1 MSIGRRL
8 TVKKRGNGMKREKK
22 RGLASSQYFRDV
34 SLADGVRRGGG
45 PAQLSSATAI
55 FP

>member
-1 MSIGRRL
+1 MFDLSDIFDIL
-8 TVKKRGNGMKREKK
+8 CYKKRGVG
-22 RGLASSQYFRDV
+22 QYFRDV
-34 SLADGVRRGGG
+34 SVDEAGRRGGG